1 MTHAVFRATL
11 KALFHQPRGAFIK
24 VLVAPFAIFRM
35 TTPPIFSDE
44 IPSLPT
50 PKTPLSVP
58 FRVGVGYDS
67 HRLGEG
73 RKLVLGGV
81 HVPFE
86 RGLIGHS
93 DADVLLHAIGDALCG
108 AAGLPDIGQLFPD
121 TDNAWKDA
129 DSHELLSRITDRVL
143 DVGWVV
149 GNIDAVVIAQ
159 QPKIAPFVEQMK
171 IRIAAAAQT
180 DVSCVNVRG
189 KTAEGLGALGAG
201 EGMACH
207 AVCLLVR
214 REN

>member
-1 MTHAVFRATL
+1 
-11 KALFHQPRGAFIK
+11 
-24 VLVAPFAIFRM
+24 M
-35 TTPPIFSDE
+35 TTPPISPDE
-44 IPSLPT
+44 TSSLSS
-50 PKTPLSVP
+50 PKSPFAVP

-73 RKLVLGGV
+73 RELVLGGV
-81 HVPFE
+81 KIPFE

-121 TDNAWKDA
+121 TDSAWKDA
-129 DSHELLSRITDRVL
+129 DSHVLLSKIADRVL
-143 DVGWVV
+143 EVGWIVV
-149 GNIDAVVIAQ
+149 NIDAVVIAQ
-159 QPKIAPFVEQMK
+159 QPKIAPFIAQMK
-171 IRIAAAAQT
+171 ARIADAAQT

-214 REN
+214 SEDRTR